1 MADPRNHPR
10 NSTDDVFDDEYAVDD
25 HYDGIADGFAPGRVQ
40 PANDRW
46 SIHSEDPSVR
56 SLHAHMADAPRFSTG
71 SSRNSMHKPRHVQ
84 NPFSSN
90 EDDDDDNTDEHS
102 ALHRSSSIQSSSTA
116 QYAPGIAHRL
126 STASSARGFPRTASP
141 VHGTTG
147 PSHPY
152 SMYPQDTNVARNP
165 STSTTTSTVR
175 AAQSA
180 AVPNQGPAHPYS
192 MYPQNV
198 SDHDVADSTT
208 APNHAPAIIPVGFPG
223 RTQNFVRTRGPGD
236 EEQDIIGVDGHS
248 EQLPPYSEY
257 PEDGVPKPIVL
268 PAAVQTATPPS
279 STHVLMPLMQQ
290 QRQPESMSD
299 QAAAHGFAE
308 MQQLNSTDS
317 YSTPSENKS
326 WKEKTW
332 KEKRK
337 TRFCGIPFWWILLS
351 LCVLAFI
358 AIVLGAAIGGIFA
371 GARKE
376 AVKAVTK

>member
-1 MADPRNHPR
+1 MADLRHQSR

-25 HYDGIADGFAPGRVQ
+25 HYDGVADGFAPGRVQ
-40 PANDRW
+40 PASDRW
-46 SIHSEDPSVR
+46 SIRSEDPSIR
-56 SLHAHMADAPRFSTG
+56 SVHAHISDAPRFSTG
-71 SSRNSMHKPRHVQ
+71 SSRNSMHKPRHDQ

-90 EDDDDDNTDEHS
+90 EDDDDDHTDERS
-102 ALHRSSSIQSSSTA
+102 ALHRSSSIQTTSTV

-126 STASSARGFPRTASP
+126 STASSARAFARTASP

-165 STSTTTSTVR
+165 STSTTTSTIR
-175 AAQSA
+175 AAQST
-180 AVPNQGPAHPYS
+180 AVPSQGPAHPYS

-198 SDHDVADSTT
+198 SELDVADSAIAT
-208 APNHAPAIIPVGFPG
+208 NHAQTIIPVGFPG
-223 RTQNFVRTRGPGD
+223 RTQVFVRTRGPAD

-268 PAAVQTATPPS
+268 PIAMQTATPPS
-279 STHVLMPLMQQ
+279 GTHVLMPLMQQ
-290 QRQPESMSD
+290 QHQPESMSD

-317 YSTPSENKS
+317 YSTSSENKS

-358 AIVLGAAIGGIFA
+358 AIVLGASIGGIFA